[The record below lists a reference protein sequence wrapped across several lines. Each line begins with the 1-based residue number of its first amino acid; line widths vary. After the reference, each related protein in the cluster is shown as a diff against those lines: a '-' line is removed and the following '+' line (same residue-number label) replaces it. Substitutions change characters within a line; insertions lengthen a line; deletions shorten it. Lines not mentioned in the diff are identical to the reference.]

1 MHSNLSMAINSSVL
15 ILNIQNEMWRLEF
28 PRLSF
33 PIEPKALDEAFMD
46 LSEDT
51 KSVSVDHLSAGV
63 EGQTNIAKRSCIVV
77 HAAAVVIAV
86 VWVNMFQSPA
96 HSSHMGTDTHQ
107 S

>member
-1 MHSNLSMAINSSVL
+1 MAINSSVL
-15 ILNIQNEMWRLEF
+15 ILNIQNEMWVWRLEF